1 MDLRKHQLFGPEYY
15 EKVHPR
21 TDEVDY
27 NVEASEMKAEGDI
40 QLGGTLYFSFMIWE
54 ETGLWKSIEIIRVNQ
69 KDLSRTQTRNL

>member
-40 QLGGTLYFSFMIWE
+40 QLGGTLYFSFMI
-54 ETGLWKSIEIIRVNQ
+54 
-69 KDLSRTQTRNL
+69 